1 MHEIGLTFITNDPG
15 VLANFELKYLA
26 DKVHVHRWPMDSPVW
41 GDSVKKELD
50 DSINKNPNK
59 KETSIKENTIQI
71 ENFKFTSLKK
81 VGITVPFFKKECTL
95 IFEAQFEN
103 LLAHVHV
110 TVKSENYVD
119 IFNELTMW
127 KNNNFLDD

>member
-1 MHEIGLTFITNDPG
+1 MSNHEIH
-15 VLANFELKYLA
+15 YLCE
-26 DKVHVHRWPMDSPVW
+26 KIHVHRWPMDGPLW

-59 KETSIKENTIQI
+59 KQVTIKENTIQI

-81 VGITVPFFKKECTL
+81 IGITVPFFKKECTL
-95 IFEAQFEN
+95 IFEAQFGT

-110 TVKSENYVD
+110 TIKSENYVD
-119 IFNELTMW
+119 VFTELTSW
-127 KNNNFLDD
+127 KNRVFPNDS